1 MVSRMSA
8 AKKGVFYGI
17 GVGPGD
23 PDLLTVKAAKVL
35 DACDMVITPVKKMGS
50 TSVAFEIVKSH
61 ISDLSK
67 VIEMN
72 FPMISL
78 SQEREALQKQWQE
91 NADEI
96 EVLINQGK
104 DVAFI
109 TLGDPMVFST
119 YSYVM
124 EYLLKR
130 NIEIITLSGVPSFC
144 NLGAQLNIP
153 LTQGEESLGIV
164 AMTQPVEEIRAILDA
179 HQNIVVMKISA
190 NNAWMAE
197 ELEARGLEKS
207 FVLVSNIGMETQ
219 QVVRDI
225 EVLKGKIPYLSTLLI
240 KKNYS
245 LQ

>member
-1 MVSRMSA
+1 MVETMTS
-8 AKKGVFYGI
+8 AKKGIFYGI

-35 DACDMVITPVKKMGS
+35 DACDAVITPVKKMGS

-61 ISDLSK
+61 IADLSK

-78 SQEREALQKQWQE
+78 SQEREALEKQWQE

-96 EVLINQGK
+96 EVLLNEGK

-130 NIEIITLSGVPSFC
+130 NIEVVTLSGVPSFC

-164 AMTQPVEEIRAILDA
+164 AMTQPVEEIQAILDA

-190 NNAWMAE
+190 NNAWMAA
-197 ELEARGLEKS
+197 ELEKRGLEKQ

-240 KKNYS
+240 KKNYPLS
-245 LQ
+245 

>member
-1 MVSRMSA
+1 MVNNMA
-8 AKKGVFYGI
+8 EIKKGIFYGI

-23 PDLLTVKAAKVL
+23 PDLITVKAAKIL
-35 DACDMVITPVKKMGS
+35 AKCDLVITPTKKMGS
-50 TSVAFEIVKSH
+50 PSIAFNIVKSH
-61 ISDLSK
+61 ILDLSK
-67 VIEMN
+67 VLEMN

-78 SQEREALQKQWQE
+78 SEEREVLKKQWEE

-96 EVLINQGK
+96 EVLLNKGK

-124 EYLLKR
+124 EFLLKR
-130 NIEIITLSGVPSFC
+130 NVEVVTLSGVPSFC

-153 LTQGEESLGIV
+153 LTQGEESLGVV
-164 AMTQPVEEIRAILDA
+164 AMTQPIEEIRAILDA
-179 HQNIVVMKISA
+179 HQNIIVMKISA
-190 NNAWMAE
+190 NNALMAQ
-197 ELEARGLEKS
+197 ELEKRGLENA

-219 QVVRDI
+219 NVVRDI

-240 KKNYS
+240 KKNYPIG
-245 LQ
+245 

>member
-1 MVSRMSA
+1 MVETMTT
-8 AKKGVFYGI
+8 AKKGRFYGI

-35 DACDMVITPVKKMGS
+35 DACDVVITPVKKMGS

-61 ISDLSK
+61 ITDLAK
-67 VIEMN
+67 VLEMN

-78 SQEREALQKQWQE
+78 SQEREALEKQWQE
-91 NADEI
+91 NADKI
-96 EVLINQGK
+96 ELLLNEGK

-130 NIEIITLSGVPSFC
+130 QIEVITLSGVPSFC

-164 AMTQPVEEIRAILDA
+164 AMTQPEDEIKAILDV
-179 HQNIVVMKISA
+179 HQNIIVMKISA
-190 NNAWMAE
+190 NNAWMAA

-225 EVLKGKIPYLSTLLI
+225 DVLKKKIPYLSTLLI
-240 KKNYS
+240 KKNYP
-245 LQ
+245 LL

>member
-1 MVSRMSA
+1 MTA
-8 AKKGVFYGI
+8 AKKGIFYGI

-23 PDLLTVKAAKVL
+23 PDLITVKAARVL
-35 DACDMVITPVKKMGS
+35 DSCDVVITPTKKMGKPS
-50 TSVAFEIVKSH
+50 IAFEIVKSH
-61 ISDLSK
+61 ITDLSK
-67 VIEMN
+67 VLEMN

-78 SQEREALQKQWQE
+78 SAERDVLEKQWQE

-96 EVLINQGK
+96 ELLLNEGK
-104 DVAFI
+104 NVVFI

-130 NIEIITLSGVPSFC
+130 NIEVVTLSGVPSFC

-153 LTQGEESLGIV
+153 LTQGEESLAIV

-240 KKNYS
+240 KKNYP

>member
-1 MVSRMSA
+1 MTA
-8 AKKGVFYGI
+8 AKKGIFYGI

-23 PDLLTVKAAKVL
+23 PDLITVKAARVL
-35 DACDMVITPVKKMGS
+35 DACDVVITPTKKMGKPS
-50 TSVAFEIVKSH
+50 IAFEIVKSH
-61 ISDLSK
+61 ITDLSK
-67 VIEMN
+67 VLEMN

-78 SQEREALQKQWQE
+78 SAERDVLEKQWQE

-96 EVLINQGK
+96 ELLLNEGK
-104 DVAFI
+104 NVVFI

-130 NIEIITLSGVPSFC
+130 NIEVVTLSGVPSFC

-153 LTQGEESLGIV
+153 LTQGEESLAIV

-179 HQNIVVMKISA
+179 HQNIVVMKVSA
-190 NNAWMAE
+190 NNAWMAQ

-207 FVLVSNIGMETQ
+207 FVLVSNIGMANQ

-225 EVLKGKIPYLSTLLI
+225 DVLKAKIPYLSTLLI
-240 KKNYS
+240 KKNYP

>member
-1 MVSRMSA
+1 MT
-8 AKKGVFYGI
+8 KKGVFYGI

-23 PDLLTVKAAKVL
+23 PDLLTVKAAKILESCEVI
-35 DACDMVITPVKKMGS
+35 ITPIKKKGS
-50 TSVAFEIVKSH
+50 PSVAFKIVESH
-61 ISDLSK
+61 ITDHSK
-67 VIEMN
+67 VLEMN

-78 SQEREALQKQWQE
+78 SEERETLEKQWKI

-96 EVLINQGK
+96 EVLLNQGK

-124 EYLLKR
+124 EFLLKR
-130 NIEIITLSGVPSFC
+130 EIEVITLSGVPSFC

-164 AMTQPVEEIRAILDA
+164 AMTQPIEEIRKILDA
-179 HQNIVVMKISA
+179 HQNIIIMKISA
-190 NNAWMAE
+190 NNKLMAE
-197 ELEARGLEKS
+197 ELEKRGLENA

-219 QVVRDI
+219 NVIRDI
-225 EVLKGKIPYLSTLLI
+225 KVLKGKIPYLSTLLI
-240 KKNYS
+240 KKNYP
-245 LQ
+245 LG

>member
-1 MVSRMSA
+1 MTA

-23 PDLLTVKAAKVL
+23 PDLITVKAARVL
-35 DACDMVITPVKKMGS
+35 DTCDVVITPTKKMGKPS
-50 TSVAFEIVKSH
+50 IAFEIVKSH
-61 ISDLSK
+61 ITDLSK
-67 VIEMN
+67 VLEMN

-78 SQEREALQKQWQE
+78 SEERETLEKQWQE

-96 EVLINQGK
+96 ELLLNEGK
-104 DVAFI
+104 NVVFI

-130 NIEIITLSGVPSFC
+130 NIEVVTLSGVPSFC

-153 LTQGEESLGIV
+153 LTQGEESLAIV

-179 HQNIVVMKISA
+179 HQNIVVMKVSA
-190 NNAWMAE
+190 NNAWMAQ
-197 ELEARGLEKS
+197 ELEARGLENS
-207 FVLVSNIGMETQ
+207 FVLVSNIGMANQ

-225 EVLKGKIPYLSTLLI
+225 EVLKAKIPYLSTLLI
-240 KKNYS
+240 KKNYP

>member
-1 MVSRMSA
+1 MTA
-8 AKKGVFYGI
+8 AKKGIFYGI

-23 PDLLTVKAAKVL
+23 PDLITVKAARVL
-35 DACDMVITPVKKMGS
+35 DACDVVITPTKKMGKPS
-50 TSVAFEIVKSH
+50 IAFEIVKSH
-61 ISDLSK
+61 ITDLSK
-67 VIEMN
+67 VLEMN

-78 SQEREALQKQWQE
+78 SAERDTLEKQWQE

-96 EVLINQGK
+96 EKLLNAGK
-104 DVAFI
+104 DVVFI

-130 NIEIITLSGVPSFC
+130 NIEVVTLSGVPSFC

-153 LTQGEESLGIV
+153 LTQGEESLAIV
-164 AMTQPVEEIRAILDA
+164 AMTQPLEEIRAILDA
-179 HQNIVVMKISA
+179 HQNIVVMKVSA
-190 NNAWMAE
+190 NNAWMAQ

-207 FVLVSNIGMETQ
+207 FVLVSNIGMANQ

-225 EVLKGKIPYLSTLLI
+225 DVLKAKIPYLSTLLI
-240 KKNYS
+240 KKNYP

>member
-1 MVSRMSA
+1 MTA
-8 AKKGVFYGI
+8 AKKGIFYGI

-23 PDLLTVKAAKVL
+23 PDLITVKAARVL
-35 DACDMVITPVKKMGS
+35 DACDVVITPTKKMGKPS
-50 TSVAFEIVKSH
+50 IAFEIVKSH
-61 ISDLSK
+61 ITDLSK
-67 VIEMN
+67 VLEMN

-78 SQEREALQKQWQE
+78 SAEREALEKQWQE

-96 EVLINQGK
+96 ELLLNAGK
-104 DVAFI
+104 DVVFI

-130 NIEIITLSGVPSFC
+130 NIEVVTLSGVPSFC

-153 LTQGEESLGIV
+153 LTQGEESLAIV
-164 AMTQPVEEIRAILDA
+164 AMTQPLEEIRAILDA
-179 HQNIVVMKISA
+179 HQNIVVMKVSA
-190 NNAWMAE
+190 NNAWMAQ

-207 FVLVSNIGMETQ
+207 FVLVSNIGMANQ

-225 EVLKGKIPYLSTLLI
+225 DVLKAKIPYLSTLLI
-240 KKNYS
+240 KKNYL

>member
-1 MVSRMSA
+1 MVEMMTA
-8 AKKGVFYGI
+8 VKKGIFYGI

-23 PDLLTVKAAKVL
+23 PDLITIKAAKIL
-35 DACDMVITPVKKMGS
+35 ATADLIITPTKKMGS
-50 TSVAFEIVKSH
+50 PSIAFNIVKTH
-61 ISDLSK
+61 IPDLSK
-67 VIEMN
+67 VLEMN

-78 SQEREALQKQWQE
+78 SAEREVLKKQWEE

-96 EVLINQGK
+96 ELLLNDGK

-124 EYLLKR
+124 EFLLKR
-130 NIEIITLSGVPSFC
+130 NIEVVTLSGVPSFC

-153 LTQGEESLGIV
+153 LTQGEESLGVV
-164 AMTQPVEEIRAILDA
+164 AMTQPIEEIRAILEA

-190 NNAWMAE
+190 NNALMAD
-197 ELEARGLEKS
+197 ELEKRGLEKS

-219 QVVRDI
+219 NVVRDI

-240 KKNYS
+240 KKNYPIG
-245 LQ
+245 